1 MEEKSEA
8 SRDAI
13 KLKTVGN
20 LAKHMDLMCEEYE
33 VPSTIE
39 EMVSNI
45 RWISDR
51 YKYRNKIFYIIRSPV
66 NSK

>member
-1 MEEKSEA
+1 MEEKSDA
-8 SRDAI
+8 SQSI

-45 RWISDR
+45 RWISE
-51 YKYRNKIFYIIRSPV
+51 
-66 NSK
+66 

>member
-45 RWISDR
+45 RWISD
-51 YKYRNKIFYIIRSPV
+51 
-66 NSK
+66 